1 MAAGAGTETG
11 SSRSGVT
18 AMENMEVAAGE
29 RRKYQ
34 EIL

>member
-1 MAAGAGTETG
+1 MGKETG

-18 AMENMEVAAGE
+18 AMENMEVTAGE
-29 RRKYQ
+29 QREHQ